1 MDGLQAC
8 LDGSGAWLSVG
19 HSPEPCSLSAI
30 ARGELHALTPSRYL
44 QNSDSDLGDWR
55 HHIQQDFPVLHSQK
69 HLVSVR
75 IFLLLMVL
83 DKKSPSRVG
92 IGDHA

>member
-19 HSPEPCSLSAI
+19 HTPEPPPHCSLSAI
-30 ARGELHALTPSRYL
+30 AWGELHALTPSKYL
-44 QNSDSDLGDWR
+44 QNSDNDLGDWR
-55 HHIQQDFPVLHSQK
+55 HHIHQDFPMLHSQK
-69 HLVSVR
+69 HLVSAR

-83 DKKSPSRVG
+83 DKKSPSRNR
-92 IGDHA
+92 